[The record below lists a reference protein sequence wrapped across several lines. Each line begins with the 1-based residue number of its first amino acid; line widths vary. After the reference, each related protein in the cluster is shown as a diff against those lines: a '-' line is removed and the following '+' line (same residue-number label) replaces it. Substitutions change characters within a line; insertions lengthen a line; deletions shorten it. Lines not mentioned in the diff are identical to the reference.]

1 LYYFVR
7 GTTRR
12 RKSKEE
18 NTGRKKKRNLFATTD
33 TTLPAFESRAE
44 IAPEYQDSA
53 ESRVE
58 FAPAAKGG
66 KSLKEQLS

>member
-7 GTTRR
+7 GATPR

-33 TTLPAFESRAE
+33 TALPAFEPRGE
-44 IAPEYQDSA
+44 IAPEEQDSA
-53 ESRVE
+53 ELRVE
-58 FAPAAKGG
+58 FVPC
-66 KSLKEQLS
+66 S